1 MSHLVLYIFIIS
13 IIIEDKATYTDDGL
27 FNVAIAGSITSNLT
41 WQLDNAI
48 DRLKSKLG
56 SDYDKTWKLFTILS
70 GGNDICSLQESNK
83 ARKSAKV
90 IIKGIEAAI
99 DKIRDEIPNS
109 YVNLLGIL
117 DPSQV
122 YDVVTKD
129 QMCATI
135 SQFTLS
141 ISCPIAQSPNVYIIY
156 IYCNRE
162 EV

>member
-1 MSHLVLYIFIIS
+1 MHRSVYNIYVIFH
-13 IIIEDKATYTDDGL
+13 IIEDKATYTDDGL

-48 DRLKSKLG
+48 DRLKDKLG
-56 SDYDKTWKLFTILS
+56 NNYKKTWKLFTVLS
-70 GGNDICSLQESNK
+70 GGNDICSLKETDK
-83 ARKSAKV
+83 AKKYAKV
-90 IIKGIEAAI
+90 MIKGIEEAI

-117 DPSQV
+117 DPSQI

-129 QMCATI
+129 EMCATI

-141 ISCPIAQSPNVYIIY
+141 ISCSIAQSPNV
-156 IYCNRE
+156 
-162 EV
+162 